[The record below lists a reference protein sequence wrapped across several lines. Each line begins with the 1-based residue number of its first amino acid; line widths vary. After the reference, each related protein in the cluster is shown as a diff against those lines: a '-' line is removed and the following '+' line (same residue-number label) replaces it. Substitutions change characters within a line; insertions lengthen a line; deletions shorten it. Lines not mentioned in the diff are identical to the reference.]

1 MANAQELGQIPRY
14 GMDGGHGHRI
24 VHVGR
29 ANGSDYGDRHGWLG
43 ACVVFLMLDICAR
56 GGALPIA
63 AAHHGGMQQTWRV
76 CLRADGH
83 ADTLLARLPRQ
94 IVHQAHQ
101 HHLFLQSIEER
112 CKAGSIDMLMCQACG
127 T

>member
-29 ANGSDYGDRHGWLG
+29 ADGSDYSDRHGWLG
-43 ACVVFLMLDICAR
+43 ACVVFLMLGIRAR
-56 GGALPIA
+56 GGALSIA
-63 AAHHGGMQQTWRV
+63 AAHHGGMQQTLCV
-76 CLRADGH
+76 CFRADGH
-83 ADTLLARLPRQ
+83 ADALLTGLSCQ

-101 HHLFLQSIEER
+101 HHLFLQSVEER
-112 CKAGSIDMLMCQACG
+112 RKAGGIDILMRQACG